1 MIKKKQTTLKDIAE
15 RSGVAMMTVS
25 RVVNGSGYVS
35 EDTHRRVMTAVSE
48 MNYRRNGA
56 ARSLKRQRT
65 ETVGLV
71 LGDLS
76 NPYSTELANSVREHL
91 GMRGYSLFICISEHS
106 AREDITAFESLVDH
120 NVDGII
126 VATRSNAGGD
136 ERLESIANSG
146 LPIVAVGRD
155 FMHSMV
161 DFVSADN
168 LTGGFEATQ
177 HLIDLG
183 HKRIAFI
190 GGVYES
196 RSSLKRLQG
205 YLNALKLHGIKVDE
219 RLITGSKE
227 SASDVPGYSTE
238 KVGYEGMKRLLSLP
252 KRPTAVFARNDFT
265 AVGAI
270 SAIREAGLSIP
281 EDIAIVGFD
290 DTPLATHTIPA
301 LTTVRQP
308 MRLQGQLAAE
318 MLLNRI
324 SNKDVADRVERILDC
339 ELIVRDSTVAATQ
352 TLKEI
357 SNFSGDSMLRK

>member
-25 RVVNGSGYVS
+25 RVVNGNGYVS
-35 EDTHRRVMTAVSE
+35 EDTHRRVMEVVSE
-48 MNYRRNGA
+48 MNYRPNGI

-91 GMRGYSLFICISEHS
+91 AIRGYSLFICISEHS
-106 AREDITAFESLVDH
+106 AKEDIIAFDSLVDH

-136 ERLESIANSG
+136 KRLESIASSG
-146 LPIVAVGRD
+146 VPVVVVGRD
-155 FMHSMV
+155 FKHQMV

-183 HKRIAFI
+183 HQRIAFI
-190 GGVYES
+190 GGNYEN
-196 RSSLKRLQG
+196 RGSLKRLQG
-205 YLNALKLHGIKVDE
+205 YLNALALHGIEVDE

-227 SASDVPGYSTE
+227 SSSHVPGYSTE
-238 KVGYEGMKRLLSLP
+238 KMGYEGMKRLLSLP
-252 KRPTAVFARNDFT
+252 APPTAVFARNDFT

-270 SAIREAGLSIP
+270 LAIKEAGLSIP

-290 DTPLATHTIPA
+290 DTPLAIHTMPA

-318 MLLNRI
+318 LLLGRI
-324 SNKDVADRVERILDC
+324 SAKKVIDRVERILDC
-339 ELIVRDSTVAATQ
+339 ELIVRSSTVV
-352 TLKEI
+352 
-357 SNFSGDSMLRK
+357 GV